1 MEVSD
6 LAKVIERSNDKTKI
20 IISRYV
26 DIQITKVLAI
36 RVSSISSII
45 VKILSICASVLIFIM

>member
-45 VKILSICASVLIFIM
+45 VKILSIFASVLIFIM